1 MELPT
6 EEDVN
11 ECQESSCSSEFVLE
25 SPKSVR
31 EFEQKKGQL
40 WAKQIVIDYWKRVD
54 EGWLLAPLLK
64 ILSVIAK
71 ENPTPGGL
79 SRSYHLEVFYKTGD
93 NMTQLHWFVK
103 IPKTLQ
109 TVAMDEREL
118 VMYNTIF
125 PRLKAFIKHN
135 LKPEEEISLPIPI
148 IYFSSFMGD
157 GVNDCL
163 VIQNLCADSYFQE
176 CCWHITFVEFLVDIS
191 IAG

>member
-1 MELPT
+1 MGEH
-6 EEDVN
+6 
-11 ECQESSCSSEFVLE
+11 
-25 SPKSVR
+25 
-31 EFEQKKGQL
+31 KKGQL
-40 WAKQIVIDYWKRVD
+40 WAKQIVTDYWRRVD

-79 SRSYHLEVFYKTGD
+79 SRSYHLEVFYKTGE

-103 IPKTLQ
+103 IPRSLQ

-125 PRLKAFIKHN
+125 PKLKTFIKDN
-135 LKPEEEISLPIPI
+135 LKPGEQARLPIPT

-163 VIQNLCADSYFQE
+163 VI
-176 CCWHITFVEFLVDIS
+176 
-191 IAG
+191 

>member
-1 MELPT
+1 MTSHDRNPGEYTEIIFSYILIVSCRGSQSPNMESPVPGA
-6 EEDVN
+6 EET
-11 ECQESSCSSEFVLE
+11 SCSSDFVLE
-25 SPKSVR
+25 SPTTVR
-31 EFEQKKGQL
+31 EFENKKGQQ
-40 WAKQIVIDYWKRVD
+40 WAKQIVIDYWTRTD

-103 IPKTLQ
+103 IPKSLQ

-125 PRLKAFIKHN
+125 PKLNTFIKTK
-135 LKPEEEISLPIPI
+135 LKPGLKK
-148 IYFSSFMGD
+148 FSS
-157 GVNDCL
+157 
-163 VIQNLCADSYFQE
+163 
-176 CCWHITFVEFLVDIS
+176 
-191 IAG
+191 